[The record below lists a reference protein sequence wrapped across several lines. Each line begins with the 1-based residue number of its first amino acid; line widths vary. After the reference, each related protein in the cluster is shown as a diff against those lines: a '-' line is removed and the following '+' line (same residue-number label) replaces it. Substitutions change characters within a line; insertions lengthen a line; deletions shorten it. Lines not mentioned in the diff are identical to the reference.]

1 MRIARLT
8 NQDLHP
14 TSLLDAQRVIAEL
27 VKENALLRDLAFIDG
42 LTELINRTP
51 IIDFLDRELDGAV
64 GHELRAPHNG
74 VQSLAALAVDLVRF
88 KYINDTISHTEGD
101 RVLKHTAQVL
111 KKSIR
116 KKDRA
121 ARWGGDEFLVVLEN
135 VDDAGVALVV
145 GRILKGIRAFGN
157 GLDARI
163 GGVIWTRSMGTAQP
177 NELIEAADAQERWMK
192 RQGLSGACVME
203 FKKE

>member
-1 MRIARLT
+1 MHLSHLT

-27 VKENALLRDLAFIDG
+27 VKDNERLRNLAFIDG
-42 LTELINRTP
+42 LTELMNRTP

-64 GHELRAPHNG
+64 GCELRAPHNG
-74 VQSLAALAVDLVRF
+74 AESLAVIALDLVGF
-88 KYINDTISHTEGD
+88 KRVNDTISHTEGD
-101 RVLKHTAQVL
+101 RALQHTAQVL

-163 GGVIWTRSMGTAQP
+163 GGVIWTRSMGAAQP

-192 RQGLSGACVME
+192 RQGLSGACVVE